1 MKLGLFGA
9 PASGKSTI
17 MAALTGARGEN
28 EENRHSRSDTEIA
41 MVTVPDDRID
51 FLSDLY
57 HPKKTTYARIEYML
71 PVTNPAGPAPKSESG
86 IWNQLRTCDALVH
99 VLRNFTGPGGIP
111 PAPEKD
117 LNDLEDEMIVAD
129 MAVIEKRL
137 ERLQLDRKRGK
148 KPEQGEEELLEACS
162 SLLEKGNPLR
172 TDPSLAGNP
181 LLRGFTFLS
190 AKPMLVIVNN
200 DDEDEKAPE
209 WEKPLPEVETIVV
222 RGRLEKDIAAMT
234 PEEAA
239 EFIDAYHIQESA
251 LDRVIASS
259 FRLLKRLCFFTVGPD
274 EVKAWPIREG
284 TRALE
289 AAGAVHTDIMKGFIR
304 AEVVSYQDL
313 KERGNFQE
321 AKKAGL
327 VRLEGKEY
335 SVNDGDI
342 ITFRFNI

>member
-1 MKLGLFGA
+1 MKLGIFGA

-28 EENRHSRSDTEIA
+28 EENRHPHGDTEIV

-57 HPKKTTYARIEYML
+57 HPKKTTYAKIEYML
-71 PVTNPAGPAPKSESG
+71 PVATPAGPAPKSDSG
-86 IWNQLRTCDALVH
+86 IWNHLRTCDALVH
-99 VLRNFTGPGGIP
+99 VLRNFTGMGGIP
-111 PAPEKD
+111 PTPEKD

-148 KPEQGEEELLEACS
+148 KPEPGEEELLEACS
-162 SLLEKGNPLR
+162 RLLEKGIPLR
-172 TDPSLAGNP
+172 TDPELAGNP

-200 DDEDEKAPE
+200 DDEDENAPD
-209 WEKPLPEVETIVV
+209 WEKPLPEVETMVV

-239 EFIDAYHIQESA
+239 EFIEAYHIQESA

-259 FRLLKRLCFFTVGPD
+259 FRLLKRICFFTVGPD
-274 EVKAWPIREG
+274 EVKAWPIRAG
-284 TRALE
+284 TKALE

-313 KERGNFQE
+313 KDQGNFQE
-321 AKKAGL
+321 AKKSGR

-335 SVNDGDI
+335 PVNDGDI

>member
-1 MKLGLFGA
+1 MKLGIFGA

-28 EENRHSRSDTEIA
+28 EENRHPHGDTEIV

-57 HPKKTTYARIEYML
+57 HPKKTTYAKIEYML
-71 PVTNPAGPAPKSESG
+71 PVSTPAGPAPKSDSG
-86 IWNQLRTCDALVH
+86 IWNHLRTCDALVH
-99 VLRNFTGPGGIP
+99 VLRNFTGMGGIP
-111 PAPEKD
+111 PTPEKD

-137 ERLQLDRKRGK
+137 ERFQLDRKRGK
-148 KPEQGEEELLEACS
+148 KPEPGEEELLEACS
-162 SLLEKGNPLR
+162 RLLEKGIPLR
-172 TDPSLAGNP
+172 TDPELAGNP

-200 DDEDEKAPE
+200 DDEDENAPD
-209 WEKPLPEVETIVV
+209 WEKPLPEVETMVV

-239 EFIDAYHIQESA
+239 EFIEAYHIQESA

-259 FRLLKRLCFFTVGPD
+259 FRLLKRICFFTVGPD
-274 EVKAWPIREG
+274 EVKAWPIRAG
-284 TRALE
+284 TKALE

-304 AEVVSYQDL
+304 AEVVSHEDL
-313 KERGNFQE
+313 KDQGNFQE
-321 AKKAGL
+321 AKKSGR

-335 SVNDGDI
+335 PVNDGDI

>member
-1 MKLGLFGA
+1 MKLGIFGT
-9 PASGKSTI
+9 SQCGKSTI

-28 EENRHSRSDTEIA
+28 GEHRHTHGDIEMA

-51 FLSDLY
+51 FLSGLY

-71 PVTNPAGPAPKSESG
+71 PIAPPAGPVPKSDSG

-99 VLRNFTGPGGIP
+99 VLRNFTAPGGIP

-117 LNDLEDEMIVAD
+117 LNDLEDEMIVSD

-137 ERLQLDRKRGK
+137 DRLQLDRKRGK
-148 KPEQGEEELLEACS
+148 KPEPGEEDLLVASSGLLEQ
-162 SLLEKGNPLR
+162 GIPLR
-172 TDPSLAGNP
+172 TDPEIAGHP

-200 DDEDEKAPE
+200 DDEDEESPS
-209 WEKPLPEVETIVV
+209 WEKPLPAAETIVV

-239 EFIDAYHIQESA
+239 EFIEAYDIRESA
-251 LDRVIASS
+251 LDRVIAGS
-259 FRLLKRLCFFTVGPD
+259 FRLLKRICFFTVGPD
-274 EVKAWPIREG
+274 EVKAWPIRDG

-335 SVNDGDI
+335 TVSDGDI

>member
-1 MKLGLFGA
+1 MKLGIFGA
-9 PASGKSTI
+9 PASGRSTI

-28 EENRHSRSDTEIA
+28 EENRHSRSDTEMA

-57 HPKKTTYARIEYML
+57 HPQKTTYARIEYML
-71 PVTNPAGPAPKSESG
+71 PVTNPAGPAPKSDSG
-86 IWNQLRTCDALVH
+86 IWNQLRTCDALVN
-99 VLRNFTGPGGIP
+99 VLRNFTGPDGLAP
-111 PAPEKD
+111 DPEKD

-148 KPEQGEEELLEACS
+148 KPEHGEEELLEACS
-162 SLLEKGNPLR
+162 TLLEKGNPLR
-172 TDPSLAGNP
+172 TDPELAGNP

-200 DDEDEKAPE
+200 DDEDEQAPG
-209 WEKPLPEVETIVV
+209 WEKALPEVETIVV

-234 PEEAA
+234 PEEAT
-239 EFIDAYHIQESA
+239 EFIEAYNIQESA

-259 FRLLKRLCFFTVGPD
+259 FRLLKRICFFTVGPD

-313 KERGNFQE
+313 RERGNFQE

-335 SVNDGDI
+335 TVNDGDI